1 MCYYRGMTD
10 LTYVTI
16 SDVERKLDISNP
28 TALRWLKEG
37 VFPGAYKEPGRTGQW
52 RIPLADVDAKRD
64 MMVWELNNQ
73 IAYLL
78 SLD

>member
-52 RIPLADVDAKRD
+52 RIPLAVVDEKKDSMIA
-64 MMVWELNNQ
+64 ELHKK
-73 IAYLL
+73 IEHLR
-78 SLD
+78 SLN